1 MNRDQREAFEPLS
14 RAVRSL
20 FHKMGAAV
28 SLLHEGDET
37 TGGITAGMRAVL
49 ESVIEGGP
57 KTVPEMARARPV
69 SRQHIQILVNELLA
83 AGLVEFQDNPAHR
96 RSKLVAPTRAGT
108 AAFAALRAR
117 EAAALTR
124 LAVDIDA
131 KEMARA
137 AQALSQL
144 IEGFHGPA
152 WRKIVRDL
160 DS

>member
-1 MNRDQREAFEPLS
+1 MNRDQQKAFEPLS

-28 SLLHEGDET
+28 SLLHEES
-37 TGGITAGMRAVL
+37 GISGGMRAVL

-57 KTVPEMARARPV
+57 KTVPDMARARPV

-96 RSKLVAPTRAGT
+96 RSKLVAPTKAG
-108 AAFAALRAR
+108 AVAFASLRLR
-117 EAAALTR
+117 ETAALTR

-131 KEMARA
+131 AEMTA
-137 AQALSQL
+137 ATLALKQL
-144 IEGFHGPA
+144 IERFQGPA
-152 WRKIVRDL
+152 WQKIVRDL

>member
-14 RAVRSL
+14 RAVRAL
-20 FHKMGAAV
+20 FHKLSAAAN
-28 SLLHEGDET
+28 LLHAASEVT
-37 TGGITAGMRAVL
+37 VGMRAVL

-57 KTVPEMARARPV
+57 RTVPELARARPV

-83 AGLVEFQDNPAHR
+83 AGYVAYRDNPAHR
-96 RSKLVAPTRAGT
+96 RSKLVAPTRTGE
-108 AAFAALRAR
+108 AAFAALRAH

-131 KEMARA
+131 AEMERA
-137 AQALSQL
+137 TEALTRL
-144 IEGFHGPA
+144 IEGFKGPA
-152 WRKIVRDL
+152 WQKIIREL

>member
-14 RAVRSL
+14 RAVRAL

-28 SLLHEGDET
+28 SLLHEGDGV
-37 TGGITAGMRAVL
+37 TGGMRAVL

-57 KTVPEMARARPV
+57 RSVPELARARPV
-69 SRQHIQILVNELLA
+69 SRQHIQTLVNELLA
-83 AGLVEFQDNPAHR
+83 AGYVEYRENPAHR
-96 RSKLVAPTRAGT
+96 RSKLVAPTRDGA
-108 AAFAALRAR
+108 AAFTALRAR

-131 KEMARA
+131 AEMERA
-137 AQALSQL
+137 TQALTQL
-144 IEGFHGPA
+144 IARFQGPA
-152 WRKIVRDL
+152 WQGIVRDL

>member
-37 TGGITAGMRAVL
+37 ASGITAGMRAVL

-69 SRQHIQILVNELLA
+69 SRQHIQTLVNELLA
-83 AGLVEFQDNPAHR
+83 AGLVEFRDNPAHR
-96 RSKLVAPTRAGT
+96 RSKLVAPTKAGE
-108 AAFAALRAR
+108 AAFASLRAR

-131 KEMARA
+131 AEMRA
-137 AQALSQL
+137 ATLALQQL
-144 IEGFHGPA
+144 IVRFQDPA

>member
-14 RAVRSL
+14 RAVRFL

-28 SLLHEGDET
+28 SLLHEAS
-37 TGGITAGMRAVL
+37 GITAGMRAVL
-49 ESVIEGGP
+49 ESVTEGGP
-57 KTVPEMARARPV
+57 KTVPDMARARPV
-69 SRQHIQILVNELLA
+69 SRQHIQTLVNELLA
-83 AGLVEFQDNPAHR
+83 AGYVEYRDNPAHR
-96 RSKLVAPTRAGT
+96 RSKLVAPTRAGA

-131 KEMARA
+131 IEMARA
-137 AQALSQL
+137 AQVLSQL
-144 IEGFHGPA
+144 IEGFHGPG

>member
-1 MNRDQREAFEPLS
+1 MNRDQRQAFEPLS

-28 SLLHEGDET
+28 NLLHEGD
-37 TGGITAGMRAVL
+37 GITAGMRAVL
-49 ESVIEGGP
+49 ESVTEGGP

-69 SRQHIQILVNELLA
+69 SRQHIQTLVNELLD
-83 AGLVEFQDNPAHR
+83 AGYVEYRNNPAHR
-96 RSKLVAPTRAGT
+96 GSKLVAPTRAGA

-124 LAVDIDA
+124 LSMDIDA
-131 KEMARA
+131 REMARA
-137 AQALSQL
+137 TQALTQL
-144 IEGFHGPA
+144 IEGFQGPA
-152 WRKIVRDL
+152 WQEIVRDI